1 MKRAEMP
8 RGTGHIKAVAFD
20 FDGTLCDSI
29 PAVHC
34 AIRHIFREAKIFEYP
49 LTHYY
54 RHSNCR
60 ILPYLRLCG
69 VELSDARIFELYREK
84 MHGVHA
90 PLFEET
96 KAILEELQNRDIK
109 LGLISANFADEIT
122 RRLEAEHI
130 QDYFDLIEC
139 RIEQKRNAL
148 KRFAHNF
155 GFKRKEI
162 LFVGD
167 MKSDIIE
174 GSYARVQ
181 TVGFISPHDP
191 KRSILQAKPDHSIET
206 LTDLLN
212 LL

>member
-1 MKRAEMP
+1 MKKNITKDTTP
-8 RGTGHIKAVAFD
+8 RIKAVAFD

-34 AIRHIFREAKIFEYP
+34 AIRHILREAKIFEYP

-54 RHSNCR
+54 RHSNQR

-69 VELSDARIFELYREK
+69 VELSDARIFELYREE
-84 MHGVHA
+84 MHGVYA
-90 PLFEET
+90 SLFPET
-96 KAILEELQNRDIK
+96 RMALEELQNRDIK
-109 LGLISANFADEIT
+109 LGLISANFADEVT

-155 GFKRKEI
+155 NFKRKEI

-174 GSYARVQ
+174 GRYAGVQ

-191 KRSILQAKPDHSIET
+191 KKSILQAKPDFSIEK
-206 LTDLLN
+206 LTDLLD